1 VRRFRWEGKCQLYR
15 LQRVGVDDAR
25 DVDDL
30 RVKLTARNVTLI
42 WSAELPPAAPVP
54 LTELTVSAAAAS
66 LLPLVFAGLLPWFV
80 PATIGCC
87 ALISWLDRRPS

>member
-1 VRRFRWEGKCQLYR
+1 MRRFRWEGKLAFGTER
-15 LQRVGVDDAR
+15 AGIDDAR
-25 DVDDL
+25 DADDL
-30 RVKLTARNVTLI
+30 RVRLSARSIALV
-42 WSAELPPAAPVP
+42 WSAEVPPPAPVP

-80 PATIGCC
+80 PATIGCS